1 MTRLSPFAANKK
13 KDRVTIGKVGA
24 VHGIHGELRI
34 IPLTD
39 FVERFAGMKEVMV
52 GDEMLHIESCKF
64 HKQFVLLKFREYPV
78 REQAM
83 RLTGRLLTVARDEA
97 VPLEEGEFYTFDII
111 GLTVYDTAGTELG
124 TVENVLRTG
133 SNDVYQA
140 RRPDGRELL
149 IPALKAVV
157 REIDIAGGRMVVDL
171 PEETDDDMITLFP
184 EMFAGPFG
192 ASITKRAVEKGIL
205 DIHFTN
211 FRDYSFDKHRHVD
224 DSPFGGGAGMVLKPE
239 PMYRAVR
246 AVLEETA
253 MHAASRRVLIMDP
266 AGPVFTQAK
275 AKELASYEQLVFIC
289 GHYEGFDARIYPLAD
304 EAISI
309 GDFVLTGGELP
320 AMVITDAVSRMLP
333 GVLGDAESAPTDSF
347 YDGLLGFP
355 QYTRPRDFEGME
367 VPEVL
372 LLGDHAKIRQWRHEQ
387 SLRLTQEKRPDLLA
401 KKALSD
407 EDRDILRR
415 FEQPG

>member
-1 MTRLSPFAANKK
+1 M
-13 KDRVTIGKVGA
+13 
-24 VHGIHGELRI
+24 RI
-34 IPLTD
+34 
-39 FVERFAGMKEVMV
+39 
-52 GDEMLHIESCKF
+52 
-64 HKQFVLLKFREYPV
+64 
-78 REQAM
+78 
-83 RLTGRLLTVARDEA
+83 
-97 VPLEEGEFYTFDII
+97 
-111 GLTVYDTAGTELG
+111 
-124 TVENVLRTG
+124 
-133 SNDVYQA
+133 
-140 RRPDGRELL
+140 
-149 IPALKAVV
+149 
-157 REIDIAGGRMVVDL
+157 
-171 PEETDDDMITLFP
+171 DMITLFP

-309 GDFVLTGGELP
+309 GDFKE
-320 AMVITDAVSRMLP
+320 AV
-333 GVLGDAESAPTDSF
+333 V
-347 YDGLLGFP
+347 
-355 QYTRPRDFEGME
+355 
-367 VPEVL
+367 
-372 LLGDHAKIRQWRHEQ
+372 
-387 SLRLTQEKRPDLLA
+387 
-401 KKALSD
+401 KALGTGFSGGALT
-407 EDRDILRR
+407 DIEIINDDAGCPQVTLHGG
-415 FEQPG
+415 FERHAETVGVRGISISMTHVKEYAAASCCIEEEKSQ